1 MFEKGHIYVCVCV
14 CMCVYIYTYIYIG
27 IYMCVCVYIYFRK
40 GAMLVL
46 RIHHRERKDRLH
58 PVGAY
63 HLGENKEK

>member
-1 MFEKGHIYVCVCV
+1 MCVCV
-14 CMCVYIYTYIYIG
+14 C
-27 IYMCVCVYIYFRK
+27 IYFRK